1 MNTDRIT
8 MSQQERDRLKVME
21 PVLTGKRTQSEAARL
36 LGRSIRQVRRIQRR
50 LESEGDAGVIH
61 RLRGR
66 GGNARKDKLFR
77 RQVLRIY
84 AKDYS
89 GFGPTLAS
97 EKLIAR
103 GFPVSPETLRRWLI
117 STKLWKPKRRRH
129 KHRRRRE
136 RRECFGEL
144 VQTDGSIHDWLEGR
158 GSRMTLLVMIDD
170 ATSKVVARFYPAE
183 TTDGYFRLLRRYL
196 RKHGR
201 MLAIYADRNSI
212 FFAVDKHN
220 EPVLTQ
226 FGRAVQ
232 QLGIG
237 LIPAGSPQ
245 AKGRVE
251 RFNGTAQDRL
261 VKELRLAGAKT
272 LAQANAVV
280 DKVFLPWFNRYCT
293 VKPASV
299 NDAHRQ
305 LGRSFDLN
313 AILSIQETRKIA
325 NDYTV
330 RFNNAVYQLLPP
342 ALPGLRSG
350 RVTIEQRLDGSLRIR
365 FGKKYLKYKKLSCS
379 KPSGALPPNPRSLPP
394 LQIPAQVLTSKGLT
408 SKVLTGKGLTGKSRT
423 AKTMQPC
430 AVHLTVGCS
439 GRTPAEPYPPEGEK
453 EHTVKEPYRPGS
465 NHPLRKFRIKRI
477 IKQEDILTLAK

>member
-1 MNTDRIT
+1 MNTDRIS
-8 MSQQERDRLKVME
+8 MSQQERDRLKVMNS
-21 PVLTGKRTQSEAARL
+21 VLNGNRTQAEAARL
-36 LGRSIRQVRRIQRR
+36 LKRSVRQIRRIQRR
-50 LESEGDAGVIH
+50 LESEGDVGVIH
-61 RLRGR
+61 RLCGR
-66 GGNARKDKLFR
+66 ASNARKDKTLR

-84 AKDYS
+84 TGDYR

-97 EKLIAR
+97 EKLTAR
-103 GFPVSPETLRRWLI
+103 GLPVSPETLRQWLI
-117 STKLWKPKRRRH
+117 TTKQWKPRRRSN

-158 GSRMTLLVMIDD
+158 GPRITLLVLIDD

-212 FFAVDKHN
+212 FFATDKHG

-232 QLGIG
+232 QLGIA

-272 LAQANAVV
+272 MDQANEVV
-280 DKVFLPWFNRYCT
+280 DKLFLPWFNRRCT
-293 VKPASV
+293 VRPASA

-305 LGRSFDLN
+305 LGRSLDLN
-313 AILSIQETRKIA
+313 AILSTQETRKVA
-325 NDYTV
+325 NDYTI
-330 RFNNAVYQLLPP
+330 RFNNTVCQLLPP
-342 ALPGLRSG
+342 TLPGLRSG
-350 RVTIEQRLDGSLRIR
+350 RVIMEQRLDGSLHIR
-365 FGKKYLKYKKLSCS
+365 FRKKYLKYKLLSCANFW
-379 KPSGALPPNPRSLPP
+379 GALPPDPRSLTPSR
-394 LQIPAQVLTSKGLT
+394 IPAHGLQ
-408 SKVLTGKGLTGKSRT
+408 SKSRT
-423 AKTMQPC
+423 AETMQPC
-430 AVHLTVGCS
+430 AVHPIAGRS
-439 GRTPAEPYPPEGEK
+439 GRTPAEPYPSDDNHESISKETWRPAPEHPWRKFNIKGK
-453 EHTVKEPYRPGS
+453 AKEP
-465 NHPLRKFRIKRI
+465 
-477 IKQEDILTLAK
+477 DISILAK